1 VSESSS
7 SATRSPD
14 VVAPEPE
21 EVPQGARSRSATFAS
36 RWSGPVLLV
45 AMLVLFTILEPDVFL
60 TESNLLAVANN
71 QAITAIVAL
80 GLLFPLAA
88 GVFDISI
95 GGVITLSVISSAA
108 MFHATAGNLP
118 VPLVIV
124 LTLLVGMGAGVV
136 NGLLVIRLSID
147 PFIVTLGTG
156 SVFLGISQFIADGKV
171 ISEDIPSAF
180 TDLGRGETFGIPN
193 PIVLVIV
200 LALVVF
206 YLLELTPFGRMV
218 YAAGAGREAARL
230 AGVPTNRLLYIAFLA
245 SALFASLAGLLYVS
259 RIGSGQPDVGAQ
271 YLLPSYAAAF
281 LGSTMIKPGRFNVP
295 GLLVGIAILA
305 VGINGLQ
312 LRGIPFWV
320 IATFQGGALIL
331 AVVFSKIRSGTL
343 SARR

>member
-1 VSESSS
+1 MNESSN
-7 SATRSPD
+7 SATHSPE
-14 VVAPEPE
+14 VLAAEPQA
-21 EVPQGARSRSATFAS
+21 VIHRGPSRSATFAS

-45 AMLVLFTILEPDVFL
+45 AMMIGFTILEPGVFL

-80 GLLFPLAA
+80 GLLFPLAS

-108 MFHATAGNLP
+108 MFKATAGSMP
-118 VPLVIV
+118 VPLVIT
-124 LTLLVGMGAGVV
+124 LTLLVGTAAGLV
-136 NGLLVIRLSID
+136 NGLLVIRLNIE

-156 SVFLGISQFIADGKV
+156 SVFLGISQYVADGQV
-171 ISEDIPSAF
+171 ISEDIPTAF

-193 PIVLVIV
+193 PILLVIV
-200 LALVVF
+200 LAIIVY

-218 YAAGAGREAARL
+218 YATGAGRDAARL
-230 AGVPTNRLLYIAFLA
+230 AGVPTNRLLHIAFLA
-245 SALFASLAGLLYVS
+245 SAFFASLAGLVYVS

-271 YLLPSYAAAF
+271 YLLPAYAAAF

-331 AVVFSKIRSGTL
+331 AVVFSKIRSGAVTG
-343 SARR
+343 SR